1 MAAPRTIVLQGE
13 LSHVHVERQ
22 AGAAGIMPGDCLMI
36 DANNEFVVQA
46 NASGKEPVI
55 VAKEDDLQ
63 GKTIDQAY
71 ADEDVVFAHFAQKGD
86 KLYLR
91 LAASQT
97 ITIDDLLDYNGDG
110 KVKLTAGTNPRFQA
124 AEAVTTGVGET
135 ARIKAYVI

>member
-13 LSHVHVERQ
+13 LSHVHEERV
-22 AGAAGIMPGDCLMI
+22 AGAAGIVPGDCLEYTADNEAVI
-36 DANNEFVVQA
+36 QATDGADA
-46 NASGKEPVI
+46 PVL

-63 GKTIDQAY
+63 GKTIDDAY
-71 ADEDVVFAHFAQKGD
+71 ADEDIVFVHRAQKGD

-97 ITIDDLLDYNGDG
+97 ITIGSLLQFNGAG
-110 KVKLTAGTNPRFQA
+110 KVKALGTGKAKFQA

-135 ARIKAYVI
+135 ARIKVYVI